1 MPSIVQ
7 KRLSSID
14 FNMILKAVSL
24 AFFMA
29 ACIHCEAASFS
40 VKSYTPFFC
49 ILILMLLNHLPQLSN
64 SVNITHFVQT
74 QLSHSFT
81 EAIVVNGVCVG

>member
-1 MPSIVQ
+1 M
-7 KRLSSID
+7 D

-29 ACIHCEAASFS
+29 AYIHCEAALFS

-49 ILILMLLNHLPQLSN
+49 ILALMLLNHLPQLLN
-64 SVNITHFVQT
+64 PVNITCF
-74 QLSHSFT
+74 
-81 EAIVVNGVCVG
+81 I

>member
-1 MPSIVQ
+1 MN
-7 KRLSSID
+7 

-29 ACIHCEAASFS
+29 ACVHCGAAPFS
-40 VKSYTPFFC
+40 VKFHTPFSC
-49 ILILMLLNHLPQLSN
+49 ILALMLLNHLLQLLN